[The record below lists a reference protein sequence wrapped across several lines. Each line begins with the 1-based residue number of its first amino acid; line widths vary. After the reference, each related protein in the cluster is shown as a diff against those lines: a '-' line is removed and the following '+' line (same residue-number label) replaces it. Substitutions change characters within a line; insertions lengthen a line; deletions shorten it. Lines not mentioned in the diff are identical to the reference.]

1 MLVEKS
7 NHYSYLAANL
17 QTNKEWPG
25 KTAPLV
31 QYYHGHHESNINLR
45 MDLSPTIQ
53 DENLT
58 PLLGEPPMSRYII
71 GH

>member
-1 MLVEKS
+1 
-7 NHYSYLAANL
+7 
-17 QTNKEWPG
+17 
-25 KTAPLV
+25 
-31 QYYHGHHESNINLR
+31 

-71 GH
+71 GHWGKPISFLLNEQSIKVTAYNLSS